1 MIIGH
6 ERYWADR
13 IHVWNLSLYARESQ
27 RPKTQFCTSDLIC
40 LILLDF
46 CALRSDILSCS
57 GDEFFL
63 CLIAFHDI
71 FGTPNIQECWGD
83 GEKIRNGIK
92 CIRDGFY
99 GSILFIYYY
108 QEPVAKFDK

>member
-46 CALRSDILSCS
+46 RALRSDVLSCT

-71 FGTPNIQECWGD
+71 FGTPTYRSVGAMERKLGM
-83 GEKIRNGIK
+83 G
-92 CIRDGFY
+92 
-99 GSILFIYYY
+99 
-108 QEPVAKFDK
+108 